1 VEKKRPI
8 ESMERGHPVD
18 ASLFGSIGAM
28 AAHVGEELA
37 ASFTGKRL
45 AFMSIGQYQAI
56 AGSGRLSEVNANILR
71 HQKWQAGCVRAF
83 APQAN
88 FLTFAAAL
96 RGLLEAAQDAWYS
109 LGPVLATIT
118 RDRTHIQ
125 SALSGNLREK
135 GFLNRELEDRLV
147 DFIYGR
153 KVSKLERDS
162 SPDSH
167 VALDPKDYRNAIG
180 LPDDEREMW
189 RQLYDEICGSV
200 TQPHSP

>member
-1 VEKKRPI
+1 MEKKRSI

-56 AGSGRLSEVNANILR
+56 AGSGRLSEVNAIYWREILYRVYWASALDILR

-88 FLTFAAAL
+88 FLTFAAASVDCWRPPKML
-96 RGLLEAAQDAWYS
+96 GILWDQYS
-109 LGPVLATIT
+109 PL
-118 RDRTHIQ
+118 
-125 SALSGNLREK
+125 
-135 GFLNRELEDRLV
+135 
-147 DFIYGR
+147 
-153 KVSKLERDS
+153 
-162 SPDSH
+162 SH
-167 VALDPKDYRNAIG
+167 VTEPTSNPRYQEIY
-180 LPDDEREMW
+180 ER
-189 RQLYDEICGSV
+189 RVS
-200 TQPHSP
+200 